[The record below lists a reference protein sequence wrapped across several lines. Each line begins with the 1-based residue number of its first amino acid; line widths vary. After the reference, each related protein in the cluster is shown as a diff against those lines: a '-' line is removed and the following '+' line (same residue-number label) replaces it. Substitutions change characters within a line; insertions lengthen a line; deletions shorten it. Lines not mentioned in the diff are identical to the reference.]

1 MTDSSSTPQVTVVM
15 GAYNCVATLDEAIQS
30 LVDQTYAEWDLVVC
44 DDAST
49 DGTHERLLHW
59 RDVLGEARVTVLRN
73 EVNAKLAATLNRC
86 LARATGQLVARMDG
100 DDVSVPDRL
109 ERQVRYLQAHPD
121 VDLVGTA
128 MRRFDPAGLADV
140 VSPPPAP
147 DRWSLRTGVPF
158 CHATIVVRR
167 EVFDAVG
174 GYRVVPRTERTEDL
188 DLWFRFFDQGFV
200 GRNLAE
206 PLYLVREDASA
217 IRRRTLRNRS
227 NVVLV
232 QLEGYR
238 LLGYPR
244 RWYVHPVLG
253 LAKAAVPARAASAYR
268 RVQKWLSARRS
279 GALA

>member
-1 MTDSSSTPQVTVVM
+1 M
-15 GAYNCVATLDEAIQS
+15 
-30 LVDQTYAEWDLVVC
+30 
-44 DDAST
+44 
-49 DGTHERLLHW
+49 LH
-59 RDVLGEARVTVLRN
+59 N
-73 EVNAKLAATLNRC
+73 QVNARLAATLNRC
-86 LARATGQLVARMDG
+86 LEHATGPLVARMDG

-109 ERQVRYLQAHPD
+109 ERQVRYLEAHPD

-128 MRRFDPAGLADV
+128 MRRFDAAGIADV

-158 CHATIVVRR
+158 CHATIVARR
-167 EVFDAVG
+167 QVFDAVG

-188 DLWFRFFDQGFV
+188 DLWFRFFDQGLT

-217 IRRRTLRNRS
+217 IRRRTLRNRI
-227 NVVLV
+227 NVMLV

-244 RWYVHPVLG
+244 RWYVQPVLG
-253 LAKAAVPARAASAYR
+253 VAKAVVPARAVGVYR
-268 RVQKWLSARRS
+268 RMQKWLSSRRS
-279 GALA
+279 RDAA

>member
-1 MTDSSSTPQVTVVM
+1 MTGLSSMPRVTVVM
-15 GAYNCVATLDEAIQS
+15 GAYNCAATLDEALQS

-59 RDVLGEARVTVLRN
+59 RDLLGDGRVTVLRN
-73 EVNAKLAATLNRC
+73 PVNAKLAATLNRC
-86 LARATGQLVARMDG
+86 LAHATGPLVARMDG
-100 DDVSVPDRL
+100 DDVCVPDRF
-109 ERQVRYLQAHPD
+109 ERQVRYLQTHAD

-128 MRRFDPAGLADV
+128 MRRFDVAGLADV

-158 CHATIVVRR
+158 CHATIVARR

-174 GYRVVPRTERTEDL
+174 GYRVAPRTERTEDL
-188 DLWFRFFDQGFV
+188 DLWFRFFDQGFT

-217 IRRRTLRNRS
+217 IRRRTVRTRL
-227 NVVLV
+227 NVMLV

-238 LLGYPR
+238 RLGYPR

-253 LAKAAVPARAASAYR
+253 VAKAAVPAPAVGAYR
-268 RVQKWLSARRS
+268 NMQKWLSAKRS
-279 GALA
+279 RDVS